1 MRKKCANCGRE
12 YNDER
17 KTSRFCSRECYLA
30 CVRRAAAARNA
41 TVWTGVTRQAKNGEK
56 RLPHVMT
63 QIVITAEIP
72 VWPQF
77 RPEVGRKIQAEKYV
91 PGLGSRI
98 GYVVEIG
105 GKRICVREGE
115 CKEL

>member
-1 MRKKCANCGRE
+1 MRKKYANCGRE
-12 YNDER
+12 YNER
-17 KTSRFCSRECYLA
+17 KTSRFCSRQCYLES
-30 CVRRAAAARNA
+30 VRKSQAARDA
-41 TVWTGVTRQAKNGEK
+41 AIWDGVTRQATNGEK
-56 RLPHVMT
+56 RLPHVIT
-63 QIVITAEIP
+63 SIVITAEIP

-91 PGLGSRI
+91 PGIGSRI